1 MLENILQ
8 KLKKIKEKKIEI
20 ILLVLIMITGS
31 FLRLYNFSDWL
42 HFEHDQARDLMF
54 VSEGVTKGPADL
66 PMLGPKASS
75 SALRLG
81 PAYYYMEYLSALV
94 FGNTPTGHALFVAI
108 FSIFSIYAMYLLL
121 RIFFNTFISLGLTY
135 LYSISLFFVLYSRF
149 SWNPNILPFFVILGL
164 YSLLKATNQKTK
176 SPQWWFIFAV
186 AIFTIGTQLHFIAFI
201 TLPMLVGFFLF
212 YKKTKLTWKTWAVSL
227 GMMLILYFPVI
238 ISEIKFKGEN
248 TKNFFYAIRNK
259 NDAKHSLAEKIMRNV
274 VAQSKGYA
282 LMLSGDDHI
291 ATPKAKS
298 FLKLSSYKKPDPYG
312 FLLVLSFFI
321 GGLVLFIHKIYKLR
335 NDWILMG
342 MWFVLTFALFSILA
356 YEMSPR
362 FYLLIVPLPFIFLG
376 IIIDFIWNKNKKI
389 AKAIF
394 IVVILALTYS
404 NFSFIAQRFS
414 QLSRAD
420 LEILHFPADN
430 ILKEPTRVT
439 LNQQQQI
446 AKFLYEKYQ
455 KNGYPIFVVYSDRY
469 YRQSIKHLAERL
481 GAPIVPMSDSVYLN
495 SNSIII
501 LRSASEKNQEISK
514 YSKAYNI
521 ESKKEFGTLTIY
533 SLIPKKE
540 KITATN
546 PETLP
551 LAGGDSGDIKR
562 ITWRDVFGA
571 NKEKLK

>member
-1 MLENILQ
+1 MLKNIKQ
-8 KLKKIKEKKIEI
+8 KLKKIQEKKVEI
-20 ILLVLIMITGS
+20 IVLIVIIAVGS

-54 VSEGVTKGPADL
+54 VSEGVIKGLADL
-66 PMLGPKASS
+66 PILGPKASS

-94 FGNTPTGHALFVAI
+94 FGNTPTGHAFFVAI

-121 RIFFNTFISLGLTY
+121 KIFFNAFISLGLTY

-149 SWNPNILPFFVILGL
+149 SWNPNVLPFFVILGL
-164 YSLLKATNQKTK
+164 YSLLKATDQKTK
-176 SPQWWFIFAV
+176 NPQWWFFLAV
-186 AIFTIGTQLHFIAFI
+186 SMFTIGTQLHFIAFI
-201 TLPMLVGFFLF
+201 TLPVLVGFFLF
-212 YKKTKLTWKTWAVSL
+212 YKKTKFTWKTWAVSI
-227 GMMLILYFPVI
+227 GMILILYSPVI
-238 ISEIKFKGEN
+238 INEIKFKGEN

-259 NDAKHSLAEKIMRNV
+259 NDTKHSLTEKIMRNI

-321 GGLVLFIHKIYKLR
+321 GGLALLIHKIYKLR
-335 NDWILMG
+335 NDWMLIG
-342 MWFVLTFALFSILA
+342 MWFVLTFFLFSILA

-362 FYLLIVPLPFIFLG
+362 FYLLTVPLPFIFLG

-389 AKAIF
+389 AKIIF
-394 IVVILALTYS
+394 IAVILVLTYS

-420 LEILHFPADN
+420 SEVLQLPADN

-439 LNQQQQI
+439 LFQQQQI

-455 KNGYPIFVVYSDRY
+455 KNGHPIFVVYSDRY
-469 YRQSIKHLAERL
+469 YRQSIKHLTERL
-481 GAPIVPMSDSVYLN
+481 GAPIAPMSDSVYLR
-495 SNSIII
+495 SNPVII
-501 LRSASEKNQEISK
+501 LRSTSKKIQENNK
-514 YSKAYNI
+514 YLEGYNI
-521 ESKKEFGTLTIY
+521 ENQKEFGTLTVY
-533 SLIPKKE
+533 SLTPKKE
-540 KITATN
+540 KITATD
-546 PETLP
+546 PKVLP
-551 LAGGDSGDIKR
+551 LAGGDSGDIER

-571 NKEKLK
+571 NEGKLK